1 MSGYFDTHVHSYRS
15 DGLYSTEELCEIAIK
30 NNISVLVITDHNTCM
45 SDKELSD
52 LRGKFP
58 QLELPRG
65 CEFSCS
71 YQVDGELKQIHIGG
85 ISFRVTDEI
94 KNVLAYNQQG
104 YPAYVKQ
111 ILAKLKHECG
121 IDIGTYEEL
130 RASYKAKTLG
140 RKQIAEKLRDN
151 DYCADIEE
159 AFQKYL
165 KKGCPAYV
173 SNAEHLSSLEDTVRA
188 IANAGGIV
196 SICHLFQYN
205 LSNEQNKALIKTVK
219 SIAGELTAIEVYY
232 TKYDNRQR
240 SELLAYAKEFG
251 LALSAGSDFH
261 GDPESPVKN
270 LGQFPIDLYAKMQER
285 IRRHYD
291 KV

>member
-1 MSGYFDTHVHSYRS
+1 MSGYFDAHVHSNLS
-15 DGLYSTEELCEIAIK
+15 DGLYSPEELCKMAVNK
-30 NNISVLVITDHNTCM
+30 NIGVLVITDHNTCL
-45 SDKELSD
+45 SDKELSN
-52 LRGKFP
+52 LRGKFL

-65 CEFSCS
+65 CEFSCA
-71 YQVDGELKQIHIGG
+71 YKVNGELKQIHLGG

-94 KNVLAYNQQG
+94 NNVLTYNQQG
-104 YPAYVKQ
+104 YPAYVKK
-111 ILAKLKHECG
+111 ILAKLKYECG
-121 IDIGTYEEL
+121 FDVGTYEEL

-151 DYCADIEE
+151 GYCTDIEE

-205 LSNEQNKALIKTVK
+205 LTDEQNKALIKTVK

-232 TKYDNRQR
+232 TKYDDRQQN
-240 SELLAYAKEFG
+240 ELLAYAKEFG

-261 GDPESPVKN
+261 GDPESPVKS
-270 LGQFPIDLYAKMQER
+270 LGQFPKDLYTKMQER

>member
-15 DGLYSTEELCEIAIK
+15 DGLYSTEELCEMAIK

-140 RKQIAEKLRDN
+140 RKQIAEKLRDI

>member
-1 MSGYFDTHVHSYRS
+1 MTCYFDAHVHSYRS
-15 DGLYSTEELCEIAIK
+15 DGLYSPEELCELAIK

-45 SDKELSD
+45 DDNELSV
-52 LRGKFP
+52 LRVKFP

-65 CEFSCS
+65 CEFSCA
-71 YQVDGELKQIHIGG
+71 YKVDGELKQIHIGG

-121 IDIGTYEEL
+121 IDLGTYDKL

-151 DYCADIEE
+151 GYCTDIEE

>member
-1 MSGYFDTHVHSYRS
+1 MSGYFDAHVHSNLS
-15 DGLYSTEELCEIAIK
+15 DGLYSPEELCKMAVNK
-30 NNISVLVITDHNTCM
+30 NIGVLVITDHNTCL
-45 SDKELSD
+45 SDKELSN
-52 LRGKFP
+52 LRGKFL

-65 CEFSCS
+65 CEFSCA
-71 YQVDGELKQIHIGG
+71 YKVNGELKQIHLGG

-94 KNVLAYNQQG
+94 NSVLAHNQQG
-104 YPAYVKQ
+104 YPAYVKK
-111 ILAKLKHECG
+111 ILAKLKYECG
-121 IDIGTYEEL
+121 FDVGTYEEL

-151 DYCADIEE
+151 GCCTDIEE

-205 LSNEQNKALIKTVK
+205 LTDEQNKALIKTVK

-232 TKYDNRQR
+232 TKYDDRQQN
-240 SELLAYAKEFG
+240 ELLTYAKEFG

-261 GDPESPVKN
+261 GDPESPVKS
-270 LGQFPIDLYAKMQER
+270 LGQFPKDLYTKMQER